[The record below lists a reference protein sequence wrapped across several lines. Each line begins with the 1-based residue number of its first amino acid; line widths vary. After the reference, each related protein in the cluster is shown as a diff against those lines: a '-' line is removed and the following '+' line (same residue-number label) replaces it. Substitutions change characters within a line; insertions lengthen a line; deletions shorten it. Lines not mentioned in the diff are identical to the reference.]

1 MILTVFRASRTTR
14 IAPCATEIALRD
26 ENCEVHNKNR
36 VACDAIRLLLDGVNL
51 LLHEQR
57 CIWWDHKQA
66 YSSAFR
72 ISSSILTWLEIE
84 SAGWVVEH
92 WGCVL
97 VSSSLKRR
105 IRPLWNSLLYNYLAL
120 YSGRSR
126 GGAWGACPPSP
137 PLVLDQNEAQMAE
150 NIFFET
156 APPPYLRVW
165 MTGPPLS
172 EGLDPPL
179 L

>member
-14 IAPCATEIALRD
+14 IATCATEIALRD

-36 VACDAIRLLLDGVNL
+36 VACDAIRLLLDG
-51 LLHEQR
+51 
-57 CIWWDHKQA
+57 A
-66 YSSAFR
+66 FSSAFR

-97 VSSSLKRR
+97 VSSSLKRC

-126 GGAWGACPPSP
+126 GGARGAQGLPLSFRPKWGPNGRKKFFLRPGPSLSQGLDDCPPTFIWRSGS
-137 PLVLDQNEAQMAE
+137 A
-150 NIFFET
+150 T
-156 APPPYLRVW
+156 A
-165 MTGPPLS
+165 
-172 EGLDPPL
+172 
-179 L
+179 